1 MIPTRK
7 TVAGKSAS
15 FEPPSVPILPHPLH
29 DADAEAA
36 KKKIIEEKTE
46 ERESKAMGEQDV
58 NTGLQVTGETGVSS
72 ANPDVIAVD
81 DQDNGLPSSL
91 PSSSM
96 PVRAGE
102 VVVDSVFDDDVT
114 DASFLPAMESQVD
127 IQPDVGQAAP
137 VTPPMSSMQFP
148 RTPRQ
153 PHGTRLHD
161 DETKC

>member
-1 MIPTRK
+1 M
-7 TVAGKSAS
+7 
-15 FEPPSVPILPHPLH
+15 
-29 DADAEAA
+29 
-36 KKKIIEEKTE
+36 IEEKAE

-127 IQPDVGQAAP
+127 ILLVKLL
-137 VTPPMSSMQFP
+137 
-148 RTPRQ
+148 R
-153 PHGTRLHD
+153 
-161 DETKC
+161 

>member
-1 MIPTRK
+1 VIPTRK

-36 KKKIIEEKTE
+36 KKKMIEEKTE

-91 PSSSM
+91 PLQC
-96 PVRAGE
+96 PCVQE
-102 VVVDSVFDDDVT
+102 KLLLIQ
-114 DASFLPAMESQVD
+114 FLTM
-127 IQPDVGQAAP
+127 
-137 VTPPMSSMQFP
+137 M
-148 RTPRQ
+148 
-153 PHGTRLHD
+153 
-161 DETKC
+161 